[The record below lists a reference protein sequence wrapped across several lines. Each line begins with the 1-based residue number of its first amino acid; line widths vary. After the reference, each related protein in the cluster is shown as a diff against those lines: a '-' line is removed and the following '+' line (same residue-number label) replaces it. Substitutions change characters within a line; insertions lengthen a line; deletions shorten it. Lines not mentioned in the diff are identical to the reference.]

1 VGTPGALFFL
11 GVQMIAIDTETHM
24 MTPGNAAPPIVC
36 LSWANDRGET
46 ALVISK
52 NDILSF
58 VERVLDGDETIA
70 GANIAFDF
78 AVLMRQFPSITEKV
92 FAAYE
97 RGIIFDVQ
105 IAEALNAIAHGHHL
119 KDVRRPGSPLQ
130 KLNPDGTF
138 GKITNR
144 YSLETCVWQVLGKKD
159 AKANDTYR
167 LRYGE
172 LDGLPLEQWSLE
184 ARQYPIDDAVNTL
197 EVAKVQ
203 IKSHRNLGEVTG
215 KSWSHMTHHCR
226 AALAM
231 HLGSVQ
237 GLCVDVDRVQKLA
250 VKVSDE
256 YEASKKRLLELGFMK
271 PDGKM
276 DQKAIKVA
284 VLKAHGAD
292 KPCPVC
298 SGTGKVPSTKTKNKI
313 NCAECGGTGLEIPA
327 SITRTPSGGIA
338 KDRDTLEESDLDE
351 LSEVA
356 ELTKIKKLKETYL
369 PMLLEGAKAP
379 LNTRANVLLETGRA
393 SYEGL
398 VQLLPRKGGVRE
410 CFKARDGYYF
420 CSVDYSA
427 LELCTLAQVLY
438 DLFNDRSVMAA
449 TIRET
454 SDPGSLHTALAAR
467 MMNVDPVEFT
477 ARYKAKDK
485 EAEANRQ
492 SAKCFHP
499 DTEVLTPQGWKK
511 ISDVTEQDMLAAPV
525 VGKTSDDASIVWQK
539 PLAVQH
545 IDSTDDYLV
554 HLKNEGIDLLV
565 TGDHRMLGFRA
576 DGRAFDTTPEEFNK
590 TRTFLNAAT
599 CSEGSHFIEHDL
611 LRLVVATQAD
621 GSYSKLRIKLGFSK
635 ERKILRMRELLS
647 NFAGEYVEAVHSNG
661 KYKPTTCFT
670 LSRELSAR
678 IKEHLD
684 DKKCFDWRLLNLT
697 LDCREVVLDEA
708 RYWDS
713 HSPPNGVA
721 YTFCSVIEQNVQV
734 LQAIAAITNRKTR
747 LVREPK
753 SYKLTIRTKNDSRGE
768 SISTTRVPYTEKVHC
783 VTMPSDA
790 ILVRSNGVVVITRQ
804 CGNFGF
810 GGLMGAPKLVLAKR
824 KEGIRF
830 CELAGI
836 NEKCGKEKVMYWNE
850 RELSA
855 PTCPD
860 CIGVASELR
869 RQWLEQ
875 WPEMNEYFAHFKR
888 YPGATTFGAQLTEND
903 SIRTGF
909 VRAGLNLTTLC
920 NHAFQHLA
928 AIGAKHALWQVT
940 KECYVDK
947 GSPLYGSRPIL
958 FIHDEIIIEVPI
970 EKADAAARRH
980 SQVMIDAM
988 REFTPDIPIA
998 AEPTLMTH
1006 WYKSAVLVKDSDGK
1020 LVPWE
1025 PIEVRHGAL

>member
-1 VGTPGALFFL
+1 
-11 GVQMIAIDTETHM
+11 MIAIDTETHM

-46 ALVISK
+46 GLVVSK

-511 ISDVTEQDMLAAPV
+511 ISDVTEQDTLAAPV

-554 HLKNEGIDLLV
+554 HLKSEGIDLMV
-565 TGDHRMLGFRA
+565 TGDHRMMYFKRNKA
-576 DGRAFDTTPEEFNK
+576 RFESTPEVINTARFI
-590 TRTFLNAAT
+590 LNAAP
-599 CSEGSHFIEHDL
+599 CKAGFIWENHAL
-611 LRLVVATQAD
+611 LRLVAAVQGD
-621 GSYSKLRIKLGFSK
+621 GTYTSLKIRLQFSR
-635 ERKILRMRELLS
+635 ERKILRMRKLLE
-647 NFAGEYVEAVHSNG
+647 NFPDEFKEVSHERKG
-661 KYKPTTCFT
+661 KTVVSFI
-670 LSRELSAR
+670 LSRELSASV
-678 IKEHLD
+678 KKYLD
-684 DKKCFDWRLLNLT
+684 ESKCFDWALLDLT
-697 LDCREVVLDEA
+697 PDCREVLLNEV

-713 HSPPNGVA
+713 RSLSEKGT
-721 YTFCSVIEQNVQV
+721 YIYCSSVEKNVQV
-734 LQAIAAITNRKTR
+734 LQALAAITNTKTR
-747 LVREPK
+747 LIK
-753 SYKLTIRTKNDSRGE
+753 SGTVWRL
-768 SISTTRVPYTEKVHC
+768 SIKPSNSTQCGKVSVSRVPYTGKVHC

-790 ILVRSNGVVVITRQ
+790 ILVRSNGVVVITHQ

-909 VRAGLNLTTLC
+909 IRAGLNLTTLC

-947 GSPLYGSRPIL
+947 ESPLYGSRPIL

-988 REFTPDIPIA
+988 REFTPDIPIV

-1006 WYKSAVLVKDSDGK
+1006 WYKDAK
-1020 LVPWE
+1020 LVHDADGNIIPWE
-1025 PIEVRHGAL
+1025 PKK